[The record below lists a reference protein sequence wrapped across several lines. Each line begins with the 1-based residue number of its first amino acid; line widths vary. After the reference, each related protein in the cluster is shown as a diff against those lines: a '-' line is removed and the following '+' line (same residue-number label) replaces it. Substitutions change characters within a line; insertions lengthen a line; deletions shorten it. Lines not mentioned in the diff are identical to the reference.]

1 MTFPLLGSRSTRA
14 RKTTGQESLSRRRQ
28 LLPEALEPRLMM
40 AVLDSTTE
48 NIPILSLSTPT
59 PAVISVQDVTAMQP
73 AVTVYSAALDGLQG
87 APTQGTPTQGTPTQG
102 TPTQGA
108 PTQGAP
114 TQGAPTQGAPTQGA
128 PTQGA
133 PTQGAPTQGA
143 PRANELLDAVQASG
157 DPPPVPVPGS
167 LPEARWKWCPD
178 PQNVRGGAWRPMSPV
193 PGRSPPSAS
202 WDPAAGGGQPHWD
215 VDDGLGNRQRY
226 DKEGRPIT
234 AQDAHDTPDSNV
246 KYLWIPIIGIGG
258 YGTYRVV
265 RMLPSLLPPFWGTV
279 PLNLAI
285 P

>member
-87 APTQGTPTQGTPTQG
+87 APTQG
-102 TPTQGA
+102 
-108 PTQGAP
+108 
-114 TQGAPTQGAPTQGA
+114 
-128 PTQGA
+128 
-133 PTQGAPTQGA
+133 A

-167 LPEARWKWCPD
+167 LP
-178 PQNVRGGAWRPMSPV
+178 
-193 PGRSPPSAS
+193 
-202 WDPAAGGGQPHWD
+202 
-215 VDDGLGNRQRY
+215 
-226 DKEGRPIT
+226 
-234 AQDAHDTPDSNV
+234 
-246 KYLWIPIIGIGG
+246 
-258 YGTYRVV
+258 
-265 RMLPSLLPPFWGTV
+265 
-279 PLNLAI
+279 
-285 P
+285 